1 MRKIDLSNFQVATS
15 ETARDINSRIM
26 LNLVRKHQPVS
37 RADLMRHSGLQRST
51 VSVITEQL
59 IAERWLREGA
69 TGLSSRG
76 RRPTFLHL
84 NENRAG
90 IFGINVRP
98 FITHLALANLEGRF
112 VEQESMPTPKS
123 PDEFVR
129 QMADRVHTMMKE
141 RPQMA
146 YEGIGVSLPGRVDL
160 SSQKFVFAPNLG
172 WHEEDL
178 KKRLETATGLPVDLE
193 NEANAC
199 ALSEFWFGSHSDGVN
214 NLIAVAVSE
223 GIGVGMILNGQLV
236 RGPSGLAG
244 EFGHV
249 TINENGPRCGCGNR
263 GCWEVFASNSA
274 ALRYY
279 REAKPIANGRHTD
292 RKTKPLA
299 DALGSDWD
307 GESLANAPGL
317 VARGKSSRRD
327 TTFEDLLQ
335 LAEQGDPKA
344 ADALDKMAHYLGRGI
359 AMLVTG
365 LAPDVI
371 VVVGEVTRA
380 WDRLGPIVADVVKQ
394 QSFTHPRTH
403 IIASGP
409 APLPRLRGIIA
420 LVLQKHF
427 GAPTIA

>member
-1 MRKIDLSNFQVATS
+1 MRKIDLNNFQVATS
-15 ETARDINSRIM
+15 ETIRDINSRIM

-37 RADLMRHSGLQRST
+37 RADLMRRSGLQRST

-59 IAERWLREGA
+59 ISERWLKEGA
-69 TGLSSRG
+69 VGQLPRG
-76 RRPTFLHL
+76 RRPIFLHL

-90 IFGINVRP
+90 IFGINIRP
-98 FITHLALANLEGRF
+98 FTTNMVLANLSGDF
-112 VEQESMPTPKS
+112 LEQESMPTPMT
-123 PDEFVR
+123 PDKFVQQIGR
-129 QMADRVHTMMKE
+129 RISTLMKE

-178 KKRLETATGLPVDLE
+178 KERLERATGLPVDLE

-199 ALSEFWFGSHSDGVN
+199 ALSEFWFGNHTDGAR

-249 TINENGPRCGCGNR
+249 TLNENGPKCACGNH

-279 REAKPIANGRHTD
+279 AEVKSASGCNGETHV
-292 RKTKPLA
+292 KQ
-299 DALGSDWD
+299 
-307 GESLANAPGL
+307 
-317 VARGKSSRRD
+317 SSKMS
-327 TTFEDLLQ
+327 FEGVLQ
-335 LAEQGDPKA
+335 LVEQGDPEA
-344 ADALDKMAHYLGRGI
+344 LEALDQMAHHLGKGI

-371 VVVGEVTRA
+371 VVVGEVTRV
-380 WDRLGPIVADVVKQ
+380 WDRVGGIIDDVIKNR
-394 QSFTHPRTH
+394 SSTHANTR

-409 APLPRLRGIIA
+409 ALQPRLRGIIA

-427 GAPTIA
+427 GAPSIA

>member
-1 MRKIDLSNFQVATS
+1 MRKIDLNNFQVATS

-37 RADLMRHSGLQRST
+37 RAELMRHSGLQRST

-59 IAERWLREGA
+59 IAERWLREGEM
-69 TGLSSRG
+69 GQLPRG

-84 NENRAG
+84 NEDRAG

-98 FITHLALANLEGRF
+98 FTTNMVLANLAGRF
-112 VEQESMPTPKS
+112 LEQESLTTPQRT
-123 PDEFVR
+123 DEFVEKISE
-129 QMADRVHTMMKE
+129 RVRSLMKA

-160 SSQKFVFAPNLG
+160 SSQKFVFAPNLS

-178 KKRLETATGLPVDLE
+178 KERLELATGLPVSLE

-199 ALSEFWFGSHSDGVN
+199 ALSEFWFGRSTDGVS

-223 GIGVGMILNGQLV
+223 GIGVGMILNGQIV

-249 TINENGPRCGCGNR
+249 SINENGPKCGCGNR

-274 ALRYY
+274 AVRYY
-279 REAKPIANGRHTD
+279 QEAKLAKRNGKNH
-292 RKTKPLA
+292 
-299 DALGSDWD
+299 
-307 GESLANAPGL
+307 
-317 VARGKSSRRD
+317 GKQENV
-327 TTFEDLLQ
+327 TFEDVLQ
-335 LAEQGDPKA
+335 LAEQGDQQA
-344 ADALDKMAHYLGRGI
+344 LEALDRMAHYLSRGI

-365 LAPDVI
+365 LAPEVI

-380 WDRLGPIVADVVKQ
+380 WDRVGPVITDAVKQ
-394 QSFTHPRTH
+394 RALTHPTTR

-409 APLPRLRGIIA
+409 APQPRLRGIIA

>member
-1 MRKIDLSNFQVATS
+1 MRKIDLNNFQVATS

-26 LNLVRKHQPVS
+26 LNLVRKHQPIS

-59 IAERWLREGA
+59 IAERWLREGEV
-69 TGLSSRG
+69 GQLPRG

-84 NENRAG
+84 NEDRAG

-98 FITHLALANLEGRF
+98 FMTNMALANLGGRF
-112 VEQESMPTPKS
+112 LEQESIVTPTS
-123 PDEFVR
+123 PDEFVKQIGER
-129 QMADRVHTMMKE
+129 IHLMMKE

-160 SSQKFVFAPNLG
+160 SSQKFIFAPNLG

-178 KKRLETATGLPVDLE
+178 KERLERATGLPVDLE

-199 ALSEFWFGSHSDGVN
+199 ALSEFWFGRHSDSVS

-223 GIGVGMILNGQLV
+223 GIGVGMILNGQIV

-249 TINENGPRCGCGNR
+249 SINENGPKCGCGNR

-274 ALRYY
+274 AVRYY
-279 REAKPIANGRHTD
+279 TEVKLAKRNGKGHPLHT
-292 RKTKPLA
+292 
-299 DALGSDWD
+299 
-307 GESLANAPGL
+307 NI
-317 VARGKSSRRD
+317 
-327 TTFEDLLQ
+327 TFEDVLQ
-335 LAEQGDPKA
+335 LAEHGDLQA
-344 ADALDKMAHYLGRGI
+344 LEALDRMAHYLGRGI

-380 WDRLGPIVADVVKQ
+380 WDRVGPIIIDVARQ
-394 QSFTHPRTH
+394 RSFTHPTTR

-409 APLPRLRGIIA
+409 APQPRLRGIIA

-427 GAPTIA
+427 GAPSIA

>member
-1 MRKIDLSNFQVATS
+1 MRKIDLNNFQVATS

-26 LNLVRKHQPVS
+26 LNLVRKHQPIS

-69 TGLSSRG
+69 VGQLPRG

-84 NENRAG
+84 NEDRAG

-98 FITHLALANLEGRF
+98 FTTNMALANLEGHF
-112 VEQESMPTPKS
+112 LEQESMVTPSS

-129 QMADRVHTMMKE
+129 QIAERVQGLMKE
-141 RPQMA
+141 RSQMA

-160 SSQKFVFAPNLG
+160 SSQKFIFAPNLS

-178 KKRLETATGLPVDLE
+178 KERLERATGLPVSLE

-199 ALSEFWFGSHSDGVN
+199 ALSEFWFGRHSDSVN

-223 GIGVGMILNGQLV
+223 GIGVGMILNGQIV

-249 TINENGPRCGCGNR
+249 SINENGPKCGCGNR

-274 ALRYY
+274 GVRYY
-279 REAKPIANGRHTD
+279 NEAKQSKRNGKNHHA
-292 RKTKPLA
+292 KT
-299 DALGSDWD
+299 
-307 GESLANAPGL
+307 EVN
-317 VARGKSSRRD
+317 
-327 TTFEDLLQ
+327 FEEVLQ
-335 LAEQGDPKA
+335 LAEQGDLQ
-344 ADALDKMAHYLGRGI
+344 ALEAVDRMAHYLGRGI

-380 WDRLGPIVADVVKQ
+380 WDRLGPIITDVVRQ
-394 QSFTHPRTH
+394 RSYTHPTTR

-409 APLPRLRGIIA
+409 APQPRLRGIIA

-427 GAPTIA
+427 GAPIIA